1 MRKILVIEDDV
12 IVGMREPSKAEAIRD
27 ILDND
32 YYMPYVIVP
41 REMED
46 LLENTLESIQDR
58 LRQAFFEG
66 AEAERDCRDASAEFG
81 EEVELV
87 NPYA

>member
-12 IVGMREPSKAEAIRD
+12 IVGMRELTEEEAVRG

-32 YYMPYVIVP
+32 YRNPFISVSK
-41 REMED
+41 EMEE
-46 LLENTLESIQDR
+46 LLENTLAGFQGR

-66 AEAERDCRDASAEFG
+66 AEAEKDCRDASTELG
-81 EEVELV
+81 LEVELV